1 MYIKAVSKDADAEM
15 RLSMEKLNEKNYRD
29 AMDTVHASTELIEKT
44 KGLVSGEHK
53 SRNRRKTYRRLAV
66 AMGTVAAVFCI
77 VMTVPHTSVAQY
89 VKNIFHGFWGEKQEV
104 SSSVRTGIFEDD
116 EDEHVKVSV
125 EELLSDEMY
134 ISAVI
139 KFQAKDKEGKEWLRK
154 EGMVFGV
161 KTIEQ
166 LSISDPISHMGG
178 GATELEE
185 YRTDSVRYYIVEFEA
200 PEWSESMK
208 HCVLQ
213 YTLPNLIRK
222 EVELDTSTNIPVY
235 EYALK
240 AEGQKKLSPFYEPKV
255 LRLTKLTMGVY
266 GKDTGMWTKY
276 QDGKRWVQ
284 TYSDEYLAAGEKEE
298 LKFVQLIKKDGSYVP
313 LDIGWGTGGLGEDDI
328 EDRYQCD
335 CRVATSSLYVEF
347 VEAYD
352 SYGYRWLEPKYDIRI
367 NPEEIAG
374 LSLSNG
380 RRNVVYQLEKLK

>member
-1 MYIKAVSKDADAEM
+1 
-15 RLSMEKLNEKNYRD
+15 MERFNEEKYRD
-29 AMDTVHASTELIEKT
+29 AMDTVHASTDLIEKT

-53 SRNRRKTYRRLAV
+53 SRNRRKRYRRLAV
-66 AMGTVAAVFCI
+66 AMGTVAAIFCI
-77 VMTVPHTSVAQY
+77 VMTVPHTSVAKY
-89 VKNIFHGFWGEKQEV
+89 AKNVFHGFWSDKQEV
-104 SSSVRTGIFEDD
+104 SSSVRTGIFED

-134 ISAVI
+134 ISAVV
-139 KFQAKDKEGKEWLRK
+139 KYQAKDKEGKEWLRK
-154 EGMVFGV
+154 GGMVFGV

-166 LSISDPISHMGG
+166 LSISDPIRRIGG

-185 YRTDSVRYYIVEFEA
+185 YRTDSVRYYIVQFEA
-200 PEWSESMK
+200 PEWAESMK

-213 YTLPNLIRK
+213 YTLPNLVRR
-222 EVELDTSTNIPVY
+222 EAELDTSANVPVY

-240 AEGQKKLSPFYEPKV
+240 AEGQQRLSGFYEPKV

-266 GKDTGMWTKY
+266 GKDTGMSVKSNNM
-276 QDGKRWVQ
+276 DAF
-284 TYSDEYLAAGEKEE
+284 SDEYLAAEEKEE

-313 LDIGWGTGGLGEDDI
+313 LDLGWHEGGVGEDI

-335 CRVATSSLYVEF
+335 CLVTTSALYVEF

-352 SYGYRWLEPKYDIRI
+352 IYSGDRWLEPKYDIRI
-367 NPEEIAG
+367 DPEEITG
-374 LSLSNG
+374 LSISNG

>member
-1 MYIKAVSKDADAEM
+1 MYIKAVSKNADAGM
-15 RLSMEKLNEKNYRD
+15 RLIMEKFNEEKYRD

-44 KGLVSGEHK
+44 KGLVLGENK
-53 SRNRRKTYRRLAV
+53 SPNRRKRYRRLAV
-66 AMGTVAAVFCI
+66 AMGTAAAVFCI
-77 VMTVPHTSVAQY
+77 VMTVPHTSVAKY
-89 VKNIFHGFWGEKQEV
+89 VKNAFRGFWGEKQEV
-104 SSSVRTGIFEDD
+104 SSSVQKGIFEDD

-134 ISAVI
+134 ISAVV
-139 KFQAKDKEGKEWLRK
+139 KYQAKDKEGKEWLRK
-154 EGMVFGV
+154 GGMVFGV

-166 LSISDPISHMGG
+166 LSISDPIRRIGG

-185 YRTDSVRYYIVEFEA
+185 YRTDSVRYYIVQFEA
-200 PEWSESMK
+200 REWAESMK
-208 HCVLQ
+208 NCVLQ
-213 YTLPNLIRK
+213 YTLPNLVRR
-222 EVELDTSTNIPVY
+222 EAELDTSANVPVY

-240 AEGQKKLSPFYEPKV
+240 AEGQKKLSSFYEPKV

-266 GKDTGMWTKY
+266 GKDTGMSVKSDTM
-276 QDGKRWVQ
+276 DAF
-284 TYSDEYLAAGEKEE
+284 SDEYLAAGKKEE
-298 LKFVQLIKKDGSYVP
+298 LKSIQLIKKDGSYVP
-313 LDIGWGTGGLGEDDI
+313 LDIGWGTGGVFEDI

-335 CRVATSSLYVEF
+335 CLVATSSLYVEF

-374 LSLSNG
+374 LSISNG